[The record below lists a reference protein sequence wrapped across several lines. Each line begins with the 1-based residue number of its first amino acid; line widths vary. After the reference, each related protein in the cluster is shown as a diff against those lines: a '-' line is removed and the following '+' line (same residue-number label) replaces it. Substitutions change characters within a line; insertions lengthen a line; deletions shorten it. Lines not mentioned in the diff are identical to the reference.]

1 MGGFVGSLQMLSMGE
16 ALEDKSGD
24 FRRSSRILSSL
35 LSPSWSLR
43 LLNVE
48 LLTSDRLN
56 SSPRVGDGDSSLLQ
70 TFSVSVGD
78 DGFSL
83 SNNLTGDSGLLG
95 ELGIA
100 ALISSCSVLFRFLSW
115 LADDTSVCMSSVS
128 STQISSLS
136 SSSLWASSERD
147 LSGDTNTDW
156 PFCVI
161 TLFFSLL
168 PAPVSLKPL
177 AKGLW
182 SIFSCVIFSF

>member
-70 TFSVSVGD
+70 TFSVSDGS
-78 DGFSL
+78 GFSL

-100 ALISSCSVLFRFLSW
+100 ALTSSCSRREKNK
-115 LADDTSVCMSSVS
+115 
-128 STQISSLS
+128 SSLKFVNFKS
-136 SSSLWASSERD
+136 TS
-147 LSGDTNTDW
+147 NT
-156 PFCVI
+156 V
-161 TLFFSLL
+161 
-168 PAPVSLKPL
+168 
-177 AKGLW
+177 
-182 SIFSCVIFSF
+182 

>member
-1 MGGFVGSLQMLSMGE
+1 MGSLQMLSMGE

-56 SSPRVGDGDSSLLQ
+56 SSPRVGDGDSSLLL

-83 SNNLTGDSGLLG
+83 SNNLTGVSGLLG
-95 ELGIA
+95 ELGFV

-115 LADDTSVCMSSVS
+115 LADDTSVCISSVS

-147 LSGDTNTDW
+147 LSGDTNTDC

>member
-78 DGFSL
+78 AGFSL

-100 ALISSCSVLFRFLSW
+100 ALISSCSRREKNK
-115 LADDTSVCMSSVS
+115 
-128 STQISSLS
+128 SSLKFV
-136 SSSLWASSERD
+136 
-147 LSGDTNTDW
+147 N
-156 PFCVI
+156 F
-161 TLFFSLL
+161 
-168 PAPVSLKPL
+168 K
-177 AKGLW
+177 
-182 SIFSCVIFSF
+182 

>member
-78 DGFSL
+78 AGFSL

-100 ALISSCSVLFRFLSW
+100 ALISSCSRREKNK
-115 LADDTSVCMSSVS
+115 
-128 STQISSLS
+128 SSLKFVNFNS
-136 SSSLWASSERD
+136 TS
-147 LSGDTNTDW
+147 NT
-156 PFCVI
+156 V
-161 TLFFSLL
+161 
-168 PAPVSLKPL
+168 
-177 AKGLW
+177 
-182 SIFSCVIFSF
+182 